1 MDTLECPIELT
12 NVEDHELHSW
22 RLQKMDYVFT
32 INDVGIKHV
41 NKSPMNISLCP
52 TYPMRMVRPI
62 MDVVWICGIMSLLM
76 VTQG

>member
-1 MDTLECPIELT
+1 
-12 NVEDHELHSW
+12 
-22 RLQKMDYVFT
+22 MDYVFT